1 MSIIKSDPDG
11 SPLAEPSL
19 KGNIVP
25 DAKNTK
31 KLMVLPWRPQLK
43 PLFGS
48 HHLLL
53 SLKEFGVKPVFVK
66 NIFIDVEIVISREI
80 SFQTLS
86 SILDGGNEITLLLEI
101 WNSLKIYSLCKFFLI
116 WDAKISSV

>member
-1 MSIIKSDPDG
+1 METLNNPDKT
-11 SPLAEPSL
+11 PLAEPSL

-31 KLMVLPWRPQLK
+31 KLMVLPRRPQLK
-43 PLFGS
+43 PFFGS

-66 NIFIDVEIVISREI
+66 NIFINFEIVISRGI

-86 SILDGGNEITLLLEI
+86 SILDAGNEITLLLEI
-101 WNSLKIYSLCKFFLI
+101 WNSLKISSLCKFFLI

>member
-53 SLKEFGVKPVFVK
+53 SLKEFGVKPDGLVK
-66 NIFIDVEIVISREI
+66 SQAASFIKIWLPKLSRP
-80 SFQTLS
+80 
-86 SILDGGNEITLLLEI
+86 
-101 WNSLKIYSLCKFFLI
+101 K
-116 WDAKISSV
+116 